1 MIFSKELKSKFLPEL
16 SKKKLQKSKIQ
27 MNTNY
32 LEVLIQ
38 LQIKIEE
45 LLQFYNLQEFHVPE
59 NVYVYIVFHQNHGHG
74 HVVNFLF

>member
-1 MIFSKELKSKFLPEL
+1 
-16 SKKKLQKSKIQ
+16 